1 MTTAP
6 LPATLAT
13 IVPWLDDML
22 QTAATPD
29 YSGALNGLQLEHE
42 GPVQRVAAAV
52 DLSLRTVENAI
63 AAGANLLI
71 VHHGMFWA
79 GAQPIRGTF
88 HRKLKLLIDHDVAV
102 YSSHLPLDRHETL
115 GNNVLL
121 ASALGLTPTAG
132 WHAYKGVNIG
142 TVAEC
147 DVTTRELADR
157 VRRFAQGHDHHAVIT
172 PHAESRRSYRVAI
185 CTGGG
190 ASSDSLREAI
200 AIGADTLVVGEG
212 PHHTAV
218 DAEESGLVVMYGGH
232 YATETLGVQAL
243 AKSISDRWQV
253 PWDFLPAP
261 TGL

>member
-1 MTTAP
+1 MTDAT
-6 LPATLAT
+6 PARTLAT
-13 IVPWLDDML
+13 IVPWLDDVL

-29 YSGALNGLQLEHE
+29 YAGAHNGLQLEHT

-52 DLSLRTVENAI
+52 DISLRTVEQAV
-63 AAGANLLI
+63 AAHANLLI
-71 VHHGMFWA
+71 VHHGMFWS
-79 GAQPIRGTF
+79 GAQPIRGTY
-88 HRKLKLLIDHDVAV
+88 HRKLKMLMDHDIAV

-121 ASALGLTPTAG
+121 AGALGLTPSTG
-132 WHAYKGVNIG
+132 WYAYKGVNIG

-147 DVTTRELADR
+147 DVSTTELAER
-157 VRRFAQGHDHHAVIT
+157 VRRFAAGHDHHAVIT
-172 PHAESRRSYRVAI
+172 PHDEGRRTRRVAI

-190 ASSDSLREAI
+190 ASTESLREAI

-218 DAEESGLVVMYGGH
+218 DAEESGLVVMYAGH

-243 AKSISDRWQV
+243 AKAVSERWQL
-253 PWDFLPAP
+253 PWAFLPAP